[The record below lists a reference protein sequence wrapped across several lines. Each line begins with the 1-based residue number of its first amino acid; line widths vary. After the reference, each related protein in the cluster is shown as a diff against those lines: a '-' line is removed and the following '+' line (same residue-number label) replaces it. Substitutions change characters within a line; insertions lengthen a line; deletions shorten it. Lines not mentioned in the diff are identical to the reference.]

1 MWYKNC
7 DLCITEKY
15 IIARADQKTVSP
27 EQVYRIYFQMSPSKQ
42 IPLEKRQIMIFK
54 VVSYFNCLIVMLTRT
69 INNSIEKCDSNLSFV
84 VTI

>member
-15 IIARADQKTVSP
+15 ITARADQKTVSP

-54 VVSYFNCLIVMLTRT
+54 VASYWLTAMLIRT
-69 INNSIEKCDSNLSFV
+69 IDIGVKKCDSNLNFV
-84 VTI
+84 VII